1 MKERVAELVGDRA
14 KLMWVSTFHSACVR
28 ILRKEA
34 SLLGYTNSFTIYDQ
48 SDSLRLITIIMR
60 DLNLDAKRYA
70 PRAVAS
76 LISQSKNELLGPA
89 DYLNQSKDQFQ
100 EIVAQVFAIYQ
111 KRLTGAN
118 SMDFDDLIAKTVE
131 VLQRHPEVRAKY
143 RSRFKHILV
152 DEYQLSNGNR
162 ILLIAEGRLVNLGA
176 AEGSPAAVLEF
187 SLADEEIIARLSSR
201 RTCRDC
207 GASNV
212 GVDKCP
218 TCGGEVYQREDDK
231 AEVITR
237 RLEVY
242 AEQTAPIIS
251 FYRNEG
257 LLISVSAVGNVEDIT
272 ASAISALSRVAQ

>member
-1 MKERVAELVGDRA
+1 MRLVLVGPPGAGKGTQAQFLAAHYSIPHISTGDIFRANLKAGTELGNQAKGFMDRGELVPDSVTNEMVKDRLTHDDA
-14 KLMWVSTFHSACVR
+14 VNGF
-28 ILRKEA
+28 
-34 SLLGYTNSFTIYDQ
+34 LLDGF
-48 SDSLRLITIIMR
+48 
-60 DLNLDAKRYA
+60 
-70 PRAVAS
+70 PR
-76 LISQSKNELLGPA
+76 N
-89 DYLNQSKDQFQ
+89 
-100 EIVAQVFAIYQ
+100 VAQA
-111 KRLTGAN
+111 
-118 SMDFDDLIAKTVE
+118 E
-131 VLQRHPEVRAKY
+131 VLRA
-143 RSRFKHILV
+143 IL
-152 DEYQLSNGNR
+152 
-162 ILLIAEGRLVNLGA
+162 AEKKTPLH
-176 AEGSPAAVLEF
+176 AVLEF
-187 SLADEEIIARLSSR
+187 SLADEEIVARLSSR

-207 GASNV
+207 GAPSV